1 MKVLQWLRS
10 HITQEGPADV
20 SPLDR
25 ADRPHRAAAM
35 PSSLAAP
42 SRTVPMTDGRH
53 SLDELAADAG
63 APLDRRAPIFTGAA
77 IESAVRTAMREHGP
91 SSQAG
96 LASIPRPAQPARL
109 TVEEMVEVVR
119 FAMAGCPFDP
129 ETDEIEV
136 TDSGAIVHVHPLGGA
151 R

>member
-10 HITQEGPADV
+10 HITQEGPSDV
-20 SPLDR
+20 SALDR
-25 ADRPHRAAAM
+25 ADRRHRAAVL
-35 PSSLAAP
+35 PSSLGAP
-42 SRTVPMTDGRH
+42 SRTVPMTEGRR
-53 SLDELAADAG
+53 SLDELAAEAEV
-63 APLDRRAPIFTGAA
+63 PLDRRAPVYTGAA
-77 IESAVRTAMREHGP
+77 IESAVRTAMRVHGP

-96 LASIPRPAQPARL
+96 MGSFDVPEQPARL

-129 ETDEIEV
+129 ETDEVEV
-136 TDSGAIVHVHPLGGA
+136 TNSGAIVHIHPLGGA